1 MLDGDLPSSEFQS
14 GGGADPALDKKIGT
28 HRETTLDTRPLK
40 IKQYIRDA
48 LFRNSL
54 FMLLASASSAT
65 FGFIFW
71 MLAAKT
77 YPKEEVGAATALI
90 SSLSLVILLSRFGL
104 SQSLIRFFPEK
115 DKGKV
120 FGTSLIITTI
130 FAILFGVIFI
140 VGVDVWSPGL
150 RGVGKAVPLLL
161 IYLAANSITLLTGT
175 AFIALRK
182 AKYYFFQSLLMGSR
196 IAFLAPLVFLGT
208 LGILGSLGISFVIT
222 LTISLILLVKSG
234 IKPTVMD
241 WGFLSDA
248 FRFSAGNYVAV
259 LLMRSPGYILP
270 VMVLN
275 MLGAKEAAYYY
286 VAFAITSLL
295 FIIPHAVSTSLFVEG
310 SHGKALNRTILKSI
324 FAMFLLLV
332 PAVVAVYFFGERVL
346 ELVGKDYAANG
357 LNVLRIMTLSSFF
370 FGICQIHFSIKRI
383 QKDVKG
389 FILLGALIFP
399 LVLGLSY
406 VFIPRLGLSGVGYAW
421 MIGYGV
427 SSLIVGV
434 FVRSGRSS
442 QRQS

>member
-1 MLDGDLPSSEFQS
+1 M
-14 GGGADPALDKKIGT
+14 
-28 HRETTLDTRPLK
+28 DTRPLK
-40 IKQYIRDA
+40 IRQYIRDP

-71 MLAAKT
+71 MLAAKI
-77 YPKEEVGAATALI
+77 YPREEIGAATALI
-90 SSLSLVILLSRFGL
+90 SSLSLVILLSRLGL

-115 DKGKV
+115 DKGEV

-130 FAILFGVIFI
+130 FTVLFGVIFI

-161 IYLAANSITLLTGT
+161 LYLVANSITVLTGT

-182 AKYYFFQSLLMGSR
+182 AEYYFFQSLLMGSR
-196 IAFLAPLVFLGT
+196 IAFLAPLVFMGT
-208 LGILGSLGISFVIT
+208 LGIFSSLGTSFVIT
-222 LTISLILLVKSG
+222 VTISLILLVKSG
-234 IKPTVMD
+234 IRPTVMD
-241 WGFLSDA
+241 WGFLRDT

-310 SHGKALNRTILKSI
+310 SHGEALNRTILKSI

-332 PAVVAVYFFGERVL
+332 PAVVVVYFLGERVL
-346 ELVGKDYAANG
+346 ELIGKDYAANG

-383 QKDVKG
+383 QEDVKG
-389 FILLGALIFP
+389 LILLGALIFS
-399 LVLGLSY
+399 LVLGLSH
-406 VFIPRLGLSGVGYAW
+406 VFMLRLGLLGVGYAW

-442 QRQS
+442 ERQS